1 MALTSCLVPAYPV
14 WMPPPPAT
22 HPAQT
27 PGGPRAPLTADSF
40 HKLPPG
46 WRYLNISVLWIPYY
60 QVLLRVFYRLGIRH
74 EVVTGLSILAGLA
87 AAALIVTAR
96 TPVMVLLTAVLVHLK
111 DLFDACDGAL
121 ARLTGTGH
129 RLGRFLDT
137 IGDGVVFTLWIA
149 AAAWRGVADGSP
161 VPLAL
166 VLAALAWVSLFLQCS
181 YFNFHQLH
189 YVRLAGAELTS
200 RLDERQDPGR
210 GLVAILARGYDLWFG
225 WQDRL
230 LARGDRAQRRWLRL
244 PDDPADPGNDAWYG
258 HRGLMVAN
266 SALCFGTHAFLL
278 ILCLLFLTPW
288 AFLWVVAVGLNLY
301 WGGILL
307 ARRVVFSPRAAGG
320 RSA

>member
-1 MALTSCLVPAYPV
+1 MAYPV
-14 WMPPPPAT
+14 RMPAT
-22 HPAQT
+22 SENLSPGLLT
-27 PGGPRAPLTADSF
+27 PEAF

-46 WRYLNISVLWIPYY
+46 WRYFNISVLWIPQY
-60 QVLLRVFYRLGIRH
+60 QALIGLLYRWRVRH
-74 EVVTGLSILAGLA
+74 EVVTGLSIVSGIAAASLIAMARTPWALA
-87 AAALIVTAR
+87 AAAI
-96 TPVMVLLTAVLVHLK
+96 LVHLK

-149 AAAWRGVADGSP
+149 AAAWRGVADGAP
-161 VPLAL
+161 VAVAIPLAAFTWL
-166 VLAALAWVSLFLQCS
+166 SLFLQCS

-200 RLDERQDPGR
+200 QLDERGNPGR
-210 GLVAILARGYDLWFG
+210 GVVAMLGRCYDLWFG

-230 LARGDRAQRRWLRL
+230 LARWDLAQRRRVGL
-244 PDDPADPGNDAWYG
+244 PEDASHPANDRWYG
-258 HRGLMVAN
+258 HRGFMVAN

-288 AFLWVVAVGLNLY
+288 AFLGVVAVGLNLY
-301 WGGILL
+301 WGAILV
-307 ARRVVFSPRAAGG
+307 ARRLVFSRAKAQGH
-320 RSA
+320 SP